1 MGDTTSFPRFS
12 FASCVRNIVKPFI
25 ECLKQGPDSL
35 SIFTEI
41 CKDCYCVSWKL
52 LYRVSQ
58 KDPLTAS
65 DKSCIES
72 ITNIEIHFYC
82 TMEEKLDAY
91 LARVFPMEYSLL
103 IKDFLT
109 LLKKK
114 IKIHIY
120 LAIIT
125 CDS

>member
-12 FASCVRNIVKPFI
+12 FASCVRNIVKPLI
-25 ECLKQGPDSL
+25 ECLKHGPDSL

-41 CKDCYCVSWKL
+41 CKDSYCVSWKL

-72 ITNIEIHFYC
+72 MTNMLSIFI
-82 TMEEKLDAY
+82 AQW
-91 LARVFPMEYSLL
+91 
-103 IKDFLT
+103 
-109 LLKKK
+109 KKNLMR
-114 IKIHIY
+114 IWLEFFQWSILY
-120 LAIIT
+120 
-125 CDS
+125 